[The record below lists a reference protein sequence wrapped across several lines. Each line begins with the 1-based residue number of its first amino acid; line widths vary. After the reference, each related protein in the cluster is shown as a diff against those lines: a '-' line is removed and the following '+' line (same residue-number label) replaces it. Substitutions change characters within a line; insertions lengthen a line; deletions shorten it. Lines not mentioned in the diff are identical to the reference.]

1 MYNLQ
6 NMRRV
11 KLINYILSAL
21 PMVAVMVVIFV
32 FSGSAGGMSSAQSNA
47 VGEWLLGVLGIEIP
61 PGQSASDVDIFWG
74 FTVRKCAHVFLYF
87 CLGASA
93 VLFVA
98 ALSAKA
104 LPQWRPSIS
113 AGGAVIISFF
123 YACLD
128 ELHQSFVE
136 GRDGT
141 FADVGIDAI
150 GFVLAVVLCMAVW
163 YLVLAIRTAR
173 TI

>member
-1 MYNLQ
+1 MQREAKCRWL
-6 NMRRV
+6 
-11 KLINYILSAL
+11 KILLAAL

-113 AGGAVIISFF
+113 AGGAVIISFL

-128 ELHQSFVE
+128 ELHQSFVA

-150 GFVLAVVLCMAVW
+150 GFVLAALLCMAVW

>member
-1 MYNLQ
+1 MQREAKCRWL
-6 NMRRV
+6 
-11 KLINYILSAL
+11 KILLAAL

-47 VGEWLLGVLGIEIP
+47 VGEWVLGILGIEIP
-61 PGQSASDVDIFWG
+61 PGQSASDVDIIWG
-74 FTVRKCAHVFLYF
+74 FTIRKCAHVFLYF

-113 AGGAVIISFF
+113 AGGAVIISFL

-128 ELHQSFVE
+128 ELHQSFVA

-150 GFVLAVVLCMAVW
+150 GFVFASLLCMAVW

>member
-1 MYNLQ
+1 MKQ
-6 NMRRV
+6 
-11 KLINYILSAL
+11 KIIKILLVTL

-74 FTVRKCAHVFLYF
+74 FTVRKCAHVFLHF

-113 AGGAVIISFF
+113 AGGAVIISFL

-128 ELHQSFVE
+128 ELHQSFVA

-150 GFVLAVVLCMAVW
+150 GFVLAAVLCMAVG
-163 YLVLAIRTAR
+163 YLVLFIRRKRAR
-173 TI
+173 K

>member
-1 MYNLQ
+1 MQREAKCRWL
-6 NMRRV
+6 
-11 KLINYILSAL
+11 KILLGAL

-113 AGGAVIISFF
+113 AGGAVIISFL

-150 GFVLAVVLCMAVW
+150 GFVLAAVLCMAVW

>member
-1 MYNLQ
+1 MQREAKCRWL
-6 NMRRV
+6 
-11 KLINYILSAL
+11 KILLAAL

-98 ALSAKA
+98 ALSAKT

-113 AGGAVIISFF
+113 AGGAVIISFL

-128 ELHQSFVE
+128 ELHQSFVA

-141 FADVGIDAI
+141 FADVAIDAI
-150 GFVLAVVLCMAVW
+150 GFVLAAVLCMAVW
-163 YLVLAIRTAR
+163 YLVLFIRRKR
-173 TI
+173 TRKS

>member
-1 MYNLQ
+1 MQREAKCRWL
-6 NMRRV
+6 
-11 KLINYILSAL
+11 KILLAAL
-21 PMVAVMVVIFV
+21 PMVAVMVVIFI

-104 LPQWRPSIS
+104 LSQWRPSIS
-113 AGGAVIISFF
+113 AGGAVIISFL

-128 ELHQSFVE
+128 ELHQSFVA

-150 GFVLAVVLCMAVW
+150 GFVLAALLCMAVW

>member
-1 MYNLQ
+1 MQREAKCRWL
-6 NMRRV
+6 
-11 KLINYILSAL
+11 KTLLAAL

-113 AGGAVIISFF
+113 AGGAVIISFL

-128 ELHQSFVE
+128 ELHQSFVA

-150 GFVLAVVLCMAVW
+150 GFVLAALLCMAVW

>member
-1 MYNLQ
+1 MQRQAKCPWL
-6 NMRRV
+6 
-11 KLINYILSAL
+11 KILLSAL

-47 VGEWLLGVLGIEIP
+47 VGEWLLGALGIEIP

-113 AGGAVIISFF
+113 AGGAVIISFL

-128 ELHQSFVE
+128 ELHQSFVA

-150 GFVLAVVLCMAVW
+150 GFVLAAVLCMAVG
-163 YLVLAIRTAR
+163 YLVLFIRRKRAR
-173 TI
+173 KS

>member
-1 MYNLQ
+1 MQRKAKCRWL
-6 NMRRV
+6 
-11 KLINYILSAL
+11 KILLATL
-21 PMVAVMVVIFV
+21 PMLAVMVVIFV
-32 FSGSAGGMSSAQSNA
+32 FSQRAGDVSSEQSNA

-98 ALSAKA
+98 SLSAKA

-113 AGGAVIISFF
+113 AGGAVIISFL

-128 ELHQSFVE
+128 ELHQSFVA

-150 GFVLAVVLCMAVW
+150 GFVVAALLCMAVW

>member
-1 MYNLQ
+1 MQREAKCRWL
-6 NMRRV
+6 
-11 KLINYILSAL
+11 KILLAAL

-113 AGGAVIISFF
+113 AGGAVIISFL

-128 ELHQSFVE
+128 ELHQSFVA

-150 GFVLAVVLCMAVW
+150 GFVMAALLCMAVW

>member
-1 MYNLQ
+1 MQREAKCRWL
-6 NMRRV
+6 
-11 KLINYILSAL
+11 KILLAAL
-21 PMVAVMVVIFV
+21 PMVAAMVVIFV

-113 AGGAVIISFF
+113 AGGAVIISFL

-128 ELHQSFVE
+128 ELHQSFVA

-150 GFVLAVVLCMAVW
+150 GFVLASLLCMVVW
-163 YLVLAIRTAR
+163 YLMLAIRAGR

>member
-1 MYNLQ
+1 MQREAKCRWL
-6 NMRRV
+6 
-11 KLINYILSAL
+11 KILLAAL

-113 AGGAVIISFF
+113 AGGAVIISFL

-128 ELHQSFVE
+128 ELHQSFVA

-150 GFVLAVVLCMAVW
+150 GFVLAAVLCMAVW

>member
-1 MYNLQ
+1 MQREAKCRWL
-6 NMRRV
+6 
-11 KLINYILSAL
+11 KILLAAL

-104 LPQWRPSIS
+104 LSQWRPSIS
-113 AGGAVIISFF
+113 AGGAVIISFL

-128 ELHQSFVE
+128 ELHQSFVA

-150 GFVLAVVLCMAVW
+150 GFVLAALLCMAVW

>member
-1 MYNLQ
+1 MQREAKCRWL
-6 NMRRV
+6 
-11 KLINYILSAL
+11 KILLAAL

-61 PGQSASDVDIFWG
+61 PGLSASDVDIFWG
-74 FTVRKCAHVFLYF
+74 LTVRKCAHVFLYF

-113 AGGAVIISFF
+113 AGGAVIISFL

-128 ELHQSFVE
+128 ELHQSFVA

-150 GFVLAVVLCMAVW
+150 GFVMAALLCMAVW

>member
-1 MYNLQ
+1 MQRQAKCPWL
-6 NMRRV
+6 
-11 KLINYILSAL
+11 KILLSAL
-21 PMVAVMVVIFV
+21 PMVAVMVVIFI

-47 VGEWLLGVLGIEIP
+47 VGEWLLGALGIEIP

-93 VLFVA
+93 VLFA
-98 ALSAKA
+98 AVLAAKA
-104 LPQWRPSIS
+104 LPEWRPSIS
-113 AGGAVIISFF
+113 AGGAVIISFL

-128 ELHQSFVE
+128 ELHQSFVA

-150 GFVLAVVLCMAVW
+150 GFVLASLLCMVVW
-163 YLVLAIRTAR
+163 YLMLAIRTAR

>member
-1 MYNLQ
+1 MQRKAKCRWL
-6 NMRRV
+6 
-11 KLINYILSAL
+11 KILLAAL

-61 PGQSASDVDIFWG
+61 AGQSASDVDIFWG
-74 FTVRKCAHVFLYF
+74 FTVRECAHVFLYF

-93 VLFVA
+93 VFFVA

-113 AGGAVIISFF
+113 AGGAVIISLI

-128 ELHQSFVE
+128 ELHQSFVA

-150 GFVLAVVLCMAVW
+150 GFVLASLLCMAVW
-163 YLVLAIRTAR
+163 YLMLAIRTAR
-173 TI
+173 KTSA

>member
-1 MYNLQ
+1 MQREAKCRWL
-6 NMRRV
+6 
-11 KLINYILSAL
+11 KILLAAL

-113 AGGAVIISFF
+113 AGGAVIISFL

-128 ELHQSFVE
+128 ELHQSFVA

-150 GFVLAVVLCMAVW
+150 GFVVAALLCMAVW

>member
-1 MYNLQ
+1 MQREAKCRWL
-6 NMRRV
+6 
-11 KLINYILSAL
+11 KILLAAL
-21 PMVAVMVVIFV
+21 PMLAVMIVIFV

-113 AGGAVIISFF
+113 AGGAVIISFL

-128 ELHQSFVE
+128 ELHQSFVA

-150 GFVLAVVLCMAVW
+150 GFVLASLLCMAVW

>member
-1 MYNLQ
+1 MQREAKCRWL
-6 NMRRV
+6 
-11 KLINYILSAL
+11 KILLAAL

-32 FSGSAGGMSSAQSNA
+32 FSQRAGDVSSEQSNA

-113 AGGAVIISFF
+113 AGGAVIISFL

-128 ELHQSFVE
+128 ELHQSFVA

-150 GFVLAVVLCMAVW
+150 GFVLASLLCMVVW
-163 YLVLAIRTAR
+163 YLMLAIRTAR